1 MISVARFQPHPTG
14 GGLARTVRRALDA
27 ARRVHAVPALLAALA
42 VGALLLAVDPA
53 AVARALRHF
62 DARLI
67 APILLL
73 TVAFYLLQGLRW
85 HLLLRHVGA
94 SRSVAD
100 SELINL
106 AGQTATAFI
115 PLGDLVRALMASVST
130 GVAFGATAATVTVQ
144 ELTFTMVLV
153 LAGAP
158 GLVHLPDGVVWMLA
172 VVGGIAAVL
181 AILTV
186 PAVFALVRRVVVVT
200 PGVRRFAADVDT
212 LQESVRHL
220 LSRPGV
226 LAGTV
231 LDLAR
236 AVVITA
242 ALALILRGLHVVDLT
257 WWEVALVMA
266 VAYVGGAVSFL
277 PGGIGANEASVVGI
291 LVVLGVNPAAA
302 AAAALL
308 QRVTQSGVATIGGLG
323 AYMVVRRRLHL
334 RDLGGLRGVVASAQ
348 HHQVPAAQ
356 LQPQSQPHA
365 QAA

>member
-1 MISVARFQPHPTG
+1 MIGVARFRPHPRDA
-14 GGLARTVRRALDA
+14 GLART
-27 ARRVHAVPALLAALA
+27 ARRLHVLPALLAILA
-42 VGALLLAVDPA
+42 VGALLLAVDPH
-53 AVARALRHF
+53 AVAVALRHF

-73 TVAFYLLQGLRW
+73 TVSFYLLQGLRW
-85 HLLLRHVGA
+85 HLLLRGVGA
-94 SRSVAD
+94 ARGVGD

-106 AGQTATAFI
+106 AGQTATSFL

-130 GVAFGATAATVTVQ
+130 GVELGATAATVTVQ
-144 ELTFTMVLV
+144 ELTFTVVLV

-181 AILTV
+181 AILAV
-186 PAVFALVRRVVVVT
+186 PGLFALVRRAVAVT
-200 PGVRRFAADVDT
+200 PGLRRFAADVDT
-212 LQESVRHL
+212 LQRSVRHL
-220 LSRPGV
+220 LARPDV

-236 AVVITA
+236 AVAITG
-242 ALALILRGLHVVDLT
+242 ALALILRGLHVADLT
-257 WWEVALVMA
+257 WWEVALVTA

-277 PGGIGANEASVVGI
+277 PGGIGANEASVVGV

-308 QRVTQSGVATIGGLG
+308 QRLTLSGVSTIGGLG

-334 RDLGGLRGVVASAQ
+334 RDIGGLRGVITSAQ
-348 HHQVPAAQ
+348 HHDAQPREAAA
-356 LQPQSQPHA
+356 LDAPPLA
-365 QAA
+365 RAA